1 MKKLFLVTLLYLLS
15 SSYGM
20 ADSCLDLMKQL
31 DEVIAETKQLTP
43 EEAKEI
49 KSLKEQGQQAYKEG
63 NREDC
68 QKLISEALDLL
79 G

>member
-20 ADSCLDLMKQL
+20 ANSCLDLMKQL

-63 NREDC
+63 NKEDC

>member
-1 MKKLFLVTLLYLLS
+1 MKKLFLIIVLYLLS

-31 DEVIAETKQLTP
+31 DEVIAETKQLTR

-49 KSLKEQGQQAYKEG
+49 KDLKEQAQQAHKEG
-63 NREDC
+63 NKEDC

>member
-1 MKKLFLVTLLYLLS
+1 MKKLFLVIILYLLS
-15 SSYGM
+15 SSHGM
-20 ADSCLDLMKQL
+20 ANSCLDAMKQL
-31 DEVIAETKQLTP
+31 DDAIAETKQLTR

-49 KSLKEQGQQAYKEG
+49 KSLKEQAKEAYKEG
-63 NREDC
+63 NKEDC

>member
-1 MKKLFLVTLLYLLS
+1 MKKLFLVIVLYLLS

-20 ADSCLDLMKQL
+20 ADSCLDPMKQL
-31 DEVIAETKQLTP
+31 DEVIAETKQLTR

-49 KSLKEQGQQAYKEG
+49 KSLKEQAQQAYKEG
-63 NREDC
+63 NKEDC

>member
-20 ADSCLDLMKQL
+20 ADSCLVLMKQL

-63 NREDC
+63 NKEDC

>member
-20 ADSCLDLMKQL
+20 ANSCLELMKQL

-63 NREDC
+63 NKEDC

>member
-31 DEVIAETKQLTP
+31 DDAIAETKQLTR

-63 NREDC
+63 NKEDC

>member
-1 MKKLFLVTLLYLLS
+1 MKKLFLVTILYLLS
-15 SSYGM
+15 SSHAM
-20 ADSCLDLMKQL
+20 ANSCLDVMKQP
-31 DEVIAETKQLTP
+31 DDAIAETKQLTR

-49 KSLKEQGQQAYKEG
+49 KSLKEQAQQAYKEG
-63 NREDC
+63 NKEDC

>member
-15 SSYGM
+15 FSYGM

-31 DEVIAETKQLTP
+31 DEVIAETKQLTR

-63 NREDC
+63 NKEDC

>member
-1 MKKLFLVTLLYLLS
+1 MLS
-15 SSYGM
+15 SSHGI
-20 ADSCLDLMKQL
+20 AESCLDAMKQL
-31 DEVIAETKQLTP
+31 DDTIAESKQLTK

-49 KSLKEQGQQAYKEG
+49 KSLKEQAKEAYKEG
-63 NREDC
+63 NKEDC